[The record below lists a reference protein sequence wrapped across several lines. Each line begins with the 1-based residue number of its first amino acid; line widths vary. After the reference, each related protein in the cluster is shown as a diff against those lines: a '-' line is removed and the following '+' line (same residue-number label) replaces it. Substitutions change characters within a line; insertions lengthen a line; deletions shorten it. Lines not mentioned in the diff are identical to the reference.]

1 MEHEMEN
8 NPLRFLRTWENA
20 LKHETLFVAL
30 SSLLI
35 VKYFKW
41 SRV

>member
-8 NPLRFLRTWENA
+8 NPLRSRFLRTWENA

-35 VKYFKW
+35 VKYFN
-41 SRV
+41 

>member
-8 NPLRFLRTWENA
+8 NPLRSRFRRTWENA

-35 VKYFKW
+35 VKYFN
-41 SRV
+41 